1 MEARVAKCVVGDEGA
16 GLVLVREMERDG
28 ERWMLAGRGRGDNEV
43 EVGRVVGVRE
53 PLWDVEIGEEGE
65 RERWRVGVEWK
76 VLDG

>member
-1 MEARVAKCVVGDEGA
+1 MG
-16 GLVLVREMERDG
+16 
-28 ERWMLAGRGRGDNEV
+28 RWMLAGRGRGDNEV
-43 EVGRVVGVRE
+43 EVGRVVGVKE